1 MLTIT
6 KKYIKSFEEL
16 SPKNIKNL
24 SECVSKNFV
33 FVDPFQTVNGKSE
46 FETLL
51 KNMFKRLKNPKF
63 NVVDVSEKK
72 STVYL
77 KWRFECI
84 IFKKLIKFHGIS
96 EIYIKNN
103 LVTKHLDYWDTGR
116 NFYSHLPII
125 GKVFK
130 KIHR

>member
-24 SECVSKNFV
+24 SECVSNNFV
-33 FVDPFQTVNGKSE
+33 FVDPFQTINGKSE

-77 KWRFECI
+77 K
-84 IFKKLIKFHGIS
+84 
-96 EIYIKNN
+96 
-103 LVTKHLDYWDTGR
+103 
-116 NFYSHLPII
+116 
-125 GKVFK
+125 
-130 KIHR
+130 

>member
-24 SECVSKNFV
+24 SECVSNNFV
-33 FVDPFQTVNGKSE
+33 FVDPFQTINGKSE

-63 NVVDVSEKK
+63 SVVDVSEKK

-84 IFKKLIKFHGIS
+84 VFKKLIKFNGIS

-116 NFYSHLPII
+116 NFYSHLPFI